1 MSMVGTT
8 GFFSRASPSSTT
20 MGSSSR
26 GLQANRASSCSMI
39 TTAVSGSSP
48 APVPRSRPSTR
59 NRAAPMTQAGMV
71 VHSWE
76 RIWLH
81 RSVPA
86 QAGARLVVSDM
97 GEILSPNT
105 EPATTAP
112 PMMPMSTPWPW
123 ARAMHTT
130 PAVPAADQL
139 EPVMVDMMVQAR
151 KAPR

>member
-1 MSMVGTT
+1 MAPQVRPGT
-8 GFFSRASPSSTT
+8 
-20 MGSSSR
+20 
-26 GLQANRASSCSMI
+26 
-39 TTAVSGSSP
+39 
-48 APVPRSRPSTR
+48 
-59 NRAAPMTQAGMV
+59 
-71 VHSWE
+71 
-76 RIWLH
+76 
-81 RSVPA
+81 
-86 QAGARLVVSDM
+86 AGARLVVSDI

-112 PMMPMSTPWPW
+112 PIMPISTPWPW